1 MTKKLSY
8 LLSNVMVET
17 TVGPRDAEI
26 TLLTA
31 DSRQVTPGALFVAV
45 RGTVADG
52 HNFIPAAISQGAA
65 AVVCEELPSS
75 PHSGVVF
82 VKVSDSSVALGVLAS
97 QWWDNPSESLTL
109 VGVTGTN
116 GKTTVATLLYEMARM
131 RGEKAGLVSTV
142 ANYIDTEKLPSTHTT
157 PDPIALNSLLAR
169 MVEAGCSFAAMEV
182 SSHACAQ
189 HRIAGLT
196 FAGGIFAN
204 LTRDHLDYHK
214 TVDAYLKA
222 KKSFFDNLPRNAWAL
237 VNADDRNGAVM
248 VQNCRA
254 EISTYAIRSTADFK
268 GKIIESRLDGTLMS
282 FNGVEVETLFT
293 GRFNA
298 SNLTAVYGASILLG
312 MPREEILVNMS
323 RLTPV
328 AGRFQTIRSTSG
340 ITGIVDYAHTPDA
353 LVNVL
358 DTIREVTG
366 PDHAII
372 TVAGAG
378 GDRDKGKRPVMA
390 REAAMRSDRLILTS
404 DNPRSEDPASIIA
417 QMMEGL
423 DDEARKRTLTII
435 DRREAIRTAVM
446 LARPGDVVAVCGK
459 GHETYEIFRDRT
471 IHFDDREE
479 LENALNS

>member
-17 TVGPRDAEI
+17 TIGPRDAEI
-26 TLLTA
+26 TLITA
-31 DSRQVTPGALFVAV
+31 DSRQVVPGALFVAV
-45 RGTVADG
+45 RGTLADG
-52 HNFIPAAISQGAA
+52 HTFIPSAIAHGAA

-82 VKVSDSSVALGVLAS
+82 VKVSDSAVALGVIAS
-97 QWWDNPSESLTL
+97 QWWDNPSEKLTL

-131 RGEKAGLVSTV
+131 RGEKAGLISTV
-142 ANYIDTEKLPSTHTT
+142 ANYIDTEQLPSTHTT
-157 PDPIALNSLLAR
+157 PDPISLNSLLAR
-169 MVEAGCSFAAMEV
+169 MVEAECSFAAMEV

-196 FAGGIFAN
+196 FAGGIFTN

-237 VNADDRNGAVM
+237 VNSDDRNGAVM

-254 EISTYAIRSTADFK
+254 EVSTYAIRSTADFK
-268 GKIIESRLDGTLMS
+268 GKIIESRLDGTLMT
-282 FNGVEVETLFT
+282 FNGVEVETLFS

-298 SNLTAVYGASILLG
+298 SNLTAVYGASVLLG
-312 MPREEILVNMS
+312 MPIEEILVNMS

-328 AGRFQTIRSTSG
+328 AGRFQTIRSESG

-358 DTIREVTG
+358 DTIREVIG
-366 PDHAII
+366 AGHAII

-423 DDEARKRTLTII
+423 DDETRKRTLTII

-459 GHETYEIFRDRT
+459 GHETYEIFSDRT